1 MWLHFYQNIFQILP
15 PSAPP
20 YLPSPCLHLCK
31 TTTTAFLDDDN
42 DTRHLAEF
50 RLLMIRNSDENDSL
64 TSLTENINHETKE
77 RIFDAENYI
86 FAYRGKKSHD
96 LPFVVFPTY
105 LSYMSIKKCFCCNIF
120 LLVFSLK
127 NSK

>member
-1 MWLHFYQNIFQILP
+1 MRGCIFIKTFSKYYHPQLP
-15 PSAPP
+15 LAP
-20 YLPSPCLHLCK
+20 YLLSPCLHLWK

-64 TSLTENINHETKE
+64 TSLTDNINHETKE

-96 LPFVVFPTY
+96 LPYVVFATY
-105 LSYMSIKKCFCCNIF
+105 LY
-120 LLVFSLK
+120 VD
-127 NSK
+127 